1 MANYVIM
8 SLNKITTK
16 RGDKLNP
23 SKSAIQGDIL
33 TGAEAKDQ
41 GLIDEIGNMFDVIGK
56 DFPGSKISALLKP
69 DERAGWTEFA
79 STLNAEYSSSQS
91 FMTKVAAAIR
101 DKAI

>member
-1 MANYVIM
+1 
-8 SLNKITTK
+8 
-16 RGDKLNP
+16 
-23 SKSAIQGDIL
+23 
-33 TGAEAKDQ
+33 
-41 GLIDEIGNMFDVIGK
+41 MFDVIGK

-79 STLNAEYSSSQS
+79 STLNTEYSSSQS